1 MASRLSRQPVR
12 SNQKAGSKGIT
23 TTDCGTAK
31 RIVGMPQGM
40 TSASDLRDSNHR
52 IRFRLQTCAGD
63 GAVVEACR
71 VELEAL
77 GNETA
82 RPIEFELLFLTRDS
96 SSSAA

>member
-1 MASRLSRQPVR
+1 
-12 SNQKAGSKGIT
+12 
-23 TTDCGTAK
+23 
-31 RIVGMPQGM
+31 MPQGM

-52 IRFRLQTCAGD
+52 IRFRLETCAGN

-82 RPIEFELLFLTRDS
+82 CAIEFELLFLTRDS